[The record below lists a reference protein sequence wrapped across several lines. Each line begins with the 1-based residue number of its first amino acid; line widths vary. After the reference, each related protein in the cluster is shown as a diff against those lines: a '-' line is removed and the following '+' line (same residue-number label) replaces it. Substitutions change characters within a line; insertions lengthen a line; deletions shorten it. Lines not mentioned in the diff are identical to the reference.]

1 MHQTKLFEKKINF
14 AIAVLILSIISIHC
28 SSPSSVTRIYEGPY
42 RGTNSNNYAVVVG
55 RVIDQEDKSPL
66 VGGVVTVGGYS
77 FSGSVDEKGN
87 YVILNIPPGV
97 YDIVAKNI
105 GYEDTRI
112 NGVKLDSNKMYIID
126 FQLIQGHYFL
136 D

>member
-1 MHQTKLFEKKINF
+1 MLVKLKNNF
-14 AIAVLILSIISIHC
+14 FFVVLLFSIISIHC
-28 SSPSSVTRIYEGPY
+28 SSPSTVTRIYEGPY
-42 RGTNSNNYAVVVG
+42 RGANSKNYAVLVG

-66 VGGVVTVGGYS
+66 VSGVVTVGGYS

-87 YVILNIPPGV
+87 YVILNITPGV
-97 YDIVAKNI
+97 YNIEVKCI
-105 GYEDTRI
+105 GYEDVRL
-112 NGVKLDSNKMYIID
+112 NNVMLESDKMYIID